1 MIKVNGQEI
10 KFTKFPNGETNMNHN
25 SFPVTGFKQEIE
37 VDFKYE
43 EDGDLIKLMF
53 VKRYL
58 DESQVNLIYKLN
70 IYYLPYSRMD
80 RSEDG
85 SPFTLKYVSKFIN
98 DLNFDEVVLIEPHSN
113 VSPALI
119 DSSYS
124 NYINFELI
132 NKVADEIGFDVEKDY
147 IMFPDVGASAR
158 YKNMKFNNVLIGHKD
173 RDFVTGKIK
182 KLDLVGDISNVEGKK
197 AIICDDLSSY
207 GGTFIYSSQ
216 ALKAIG
222 IKEVYLLVGHAE
234 NSIFKK
240 SPSSDEQLFDHIDKV
255 FTTDS
260 ILTEQDHWQNAKF
273 KDQLKIYK
281 MEDILN
287 D

>member
-1 MIKVNGQEI
+1 MIKVNGKEI
-10 KFTKFPNGETNMNHN
+10 EFTSFPNGETNMNHK
-25 SFPVTGFKQEIE
+25 SFPFIGFDQMNE

-53 VKRYL
+53 VRRYL
-58 DESQVNLIYKLN
+58 DEPRQYGTYYKLN
-70 IYYLPYSRMD
+70 VYYMPYSRMD
-80 RSEDG
+80 RSENS

-119 DSSYS
+119 DNSYS

-132 NKVADEIGFDVEKDY
+132 NKVIEEIGFDVERDY

-158 YKNMKFNNVLIGHKD
+158 YKDMKYKNVLIGHKD
-173 RDFVTGKIK
+173 RDFITGEIK
-182 KLDLVGDISNVEGKK
+182 KLDLVGDISNAEGRK
-197 AIICDDLSSY
+197 ALICDDLSSF
-207 GGTFIYSSQ
+207 GGTFKFSSK
-216 ALKAIG
+216 ALKAVG
-222 IKEVYLLVGHAE
+222 LKEVYLLVAHSE

-240 SPSSDEQLFDHIDKV
+240 DLFDHIDKL

-260 ILTEQDHWQNAKF
+260 MLTEQEHWQNAKF
-273 KDQLKIYK
+273 KDRLKIYK
-281 MEDILN
+281 LEDILN